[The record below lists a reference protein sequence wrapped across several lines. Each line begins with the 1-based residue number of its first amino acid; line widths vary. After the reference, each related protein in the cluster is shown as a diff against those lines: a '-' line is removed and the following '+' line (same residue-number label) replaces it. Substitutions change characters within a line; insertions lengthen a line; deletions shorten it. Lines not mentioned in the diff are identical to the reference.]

1 MTKSVPNREAVRY
14 ITVRRRVER
23 LLGLLRGH
31 KDVVILTHND
41 PDPDSIASAWGLSWL
56 LESALQIRS
65 KIVYGGMIGRAEN
78 RAMVELLRIPL
89 SPASPSDLATTKPI
103 LLVDTQPRTGNNLLP
118 PTATPLAVIDH
129 HPVHTNSPDVPFR
142 DIQTRMAATATIIT
156 RYLWAMSVEPHPPLA
171 TALFYGIKADTLGLS
186 REASRADALAYLY
199 LHERADL
206 PVLGAIERAQLPRD
220 YFVVMGR
227 ALRRARLY
235 GNVVVT
241 TLGEVGHPDM
251 TAEVADLLA
260 RLRGAEWVLSI
271 ALFGT
276 EVILSL
282 RATNPNLNAGRLIQ
296 QLVGE
301 SGSAGGHGMAA
312 GGRVRF
318 TGSAASAQTR
328 IIRRLAEIMGFSPSG
343 GTRLISGS
351 DRSARL
357 TPPATKV

>member
-1 MTKSVPNREAVRY
+1 MERRVRNREAVRY

-56 LESALQIRS
+56 LESALQARS

-89 SPASPSDLATTKPI
+89 HRATSADLNGNRPI
-103 LLVDTQPRTGNNLLP
+103 VLVDTQPGTGNNLLP
-118 PTATPLAVIDH
+118 ETVTPLAVVDH
-129 HPVHTNSPDVPFR
+129 HPPHANTSGVPFR
-142 DIQTRMAATATIIT
+142 DIQTRIAATATIVT
-156 RYLWAMSVEPHPPLA
+156 RYLWAASLEPPTALA
-171 TALFYGIKADTLGLS
+171 TALFYGIKTDTLGLS
-186 REASRADALAYLY
+186 REAGRADALAYLY

-206 PVLGAIERAQLPRD
+206 HMLAAIERAQLSRD

-235 GNVVVT
+235 GNTVVT

-251 TAEVADLLA
+251 AAEVADLLA
-260 RLRGAEWVLSI
+260 RLQGAEWVLSI
-271 ALFGT
+271 AVSRE
-276 EVILSL
+276 EVVLSL
-282 RATNPNLNAGRLIQ
+282 RTTNPDLNAGQVIQRL
-296 QLVGE
+296 VAG

-312 GGRVRF
+312 GGRIRF
-318 TGSAASAQTR
+318 TGSPTAAQNR
-328 IIRRLAEIMGFSPSG
+328 IVKRFAEIMGFSLSEGVP
-343 GTRLISGS
+343 L
-351 DRSARL
+351 
-357 TPPATKV
+357 V